1 MATLGAREAQIAD
14 FVRSTVERW
23 DATET
28 STRVELLLGRDLQI
42 IRINGSVVGGLAG
55 LAIHTVSEI
64 VVQR

>member
-1 MATLGAREAQIAD
+1 MQ
-14 FVRSTVERW
+14 RW

-55 LAIHTVSEI
+55 LAIYTLSRLI
-64 VVQR
+64 G